1 MEQEGPRCWLPVYIV
16 NNFSTALQLNRNS
29 NKLFLIAEQLNILF
43 LWRQDEL
50 RHDIK
55 ERFLIHY
62 TNKVK
67 YKFKKKKAF
76 RFEAEWTLCGFWG
89 IGERAYVSPPYNL
102 LPVLFLK
109 FISSLSWS
117 RDRF

>member
-1 MEQEGPRCWLPVYIV
+1 MFASTLLKEKKKNLQGPRCWLPVYIV

-67 YKFKKKKAF
+67 YKFKKK
-76 RFEAEWTLCGFWG
+76 
-89 IGERAYVSPPYNL
+89 
-102 LPVLFLK
+102 
-109 FISSLSWS
+109 SL
-117 RDRF
+117 